1 MLKEYFRDW
10 NNLAK
15 AEREFH
21 KKHWLGEIVL
31 TVGGFAVCGA
41 GLALIGAIDNMK
53 KKKEQTNEEPIEE
66 YVDEPVEEQA
76 V

>member
-10 NNLAK
+10 KNLAK
-15 AEREFH
+15 AEQEFH
-21 KKHWLGEIVL
+21 KKHWLGEIIL

-41 GLALIGAIDNMK
+41 SLALLGAIDNMK
-53 KKKEQTNEEPIEE
+53 HKKEQTNDEF
-66 YVDEPVEEQA
+66 VDEPVEEQA

>member
-1 MLKEYFRDW
+1 MFKNYWRDW

-15 AEREFH
+15 AELEFH
-21 KKHWLGEIVL
+21 KKHWLGEIVM
-31 TVGGFAVCGA
+31 TVGSLAVCGA

-53 KKKEQTNEEPIEE
+53 HKKEQINEEPI
-66 YVDEPVEEQA
+66 DEPVEEQA

>member
-1 MLKEYFRDW
+1 MFKKYFRDW

-15 AEREFH
+15 AEMAFH
-21 KKHWLGEIVL
+21 KEHWLGEIIL

-41 GLALIGAIDNMK
+41 SLAILGAIDNVK
-53 KKKEQTNEEPIEE
+53 KKKEQTIEEPI
-66 YVDEPVEEQA
+66 DEPVEEQA